1 MRVELNICA
10 ECAESGAF
18 ADAEMRLRFALAR
31 FAASVVRAA
40 LRSVACGP
48 GRVRMRGDVRLV
60 GGADV
65 SLTAE
70 DEASEAAVMYFID
83 RIGRAVARRWAQHG
97 GRHG

>member
-1 MRVELNICA
+1 
-10 ECAESGAF
+10 
-18 ADAEMRLRFALAR
+18 
-31 FAASVVRAA
+31 
-40 LRSVACGP
+40 
-48 GRVRMRGDVRLV
+48 MRGDVRLV

-70 DEASEAAVMYFID
+70 DEASEAAVTYFID